1 MCLAVLGQAH
11 VHPTGTQDDASPDA
25 SSEVKPPAMGKERPG
40 LLLVLL
46 EQGCRRAGKVGVKR
60 ALRDRAATPLQ
71 GLPKIWDELRQR
83 PCKLIHGRS
92 AGLIPRRR
100 RHTTHHRTVRSRR
113 ESPRH
118 ESGEQHRECHG
129 ENAREHELRTSPTAS

>member
-60 ALRDRAATPLQ
+60 ALRDRAAAPLQ

-83 PCKLIHGRS
+83 PCKPIRGRS

-100 RHTTHHRTVRSRR
+100 RHITHRRTVRSRR
-113 ESPRH
+113 EPPRH
-118 ESGEQHRECHG
+118 EPGDHRRERRG
-129 ENAREHELRTSPTAS
+129 ENAREHEPRTSSTAS